1 MHILTWFLI
10 YPIIA
15 KINKIILQVYI
26 PITFLLQTAFHPQL
40 HVRLNRRLF
49 CRMITFQRI
58 CCRKIRKLGEVDVIK
73 L

>member
-1 MHILTWFLI
+1 MFITWFLI

-26 PITFLLQTAFHPQL
+26 PITFHLQTPFYPQFHG
-40 HVRLNRRLF
+40 RLNRRLF
-49 CRMITFQRI
+49 CRMITFYRI
-58 CCRKIRKLGEVDVIK
+58 SCRKIRKLGEVDVIK